1 MAEQPTIA
9 GGYSAA
15 WRLRNERNLDERERI
30 ALVSAAICDLAEEQG
45 VSAAEIA
52 LRAAE
57 AYVITMTWED
67 GR

>member
-9 GGYSAA
+9 GGASAA
-15 WRLRNERNLDERERI
+15 WRLRNERDLSERERI
-30 ALVSAAICDLAEEQG
+30 ALVSEAIMDIADELG

-57 AYVITMTWED
+57 AYVVTMTWED

>member
-15 WRLRNERNLDERERI
+15 WRLRNERGLSERERI
-30 ALVSAAICDLAEEQG
+30 ALVSEAVMDLAEEQG
-45 VSAAEIA
+45 VSAAQIK

-57 AYVITMTWED
+57 SFILASTWED